1 MIIGILTYPPNS
13 SSPLCELLRQH
24 DVDCISSTD
33 PEVLSRADGLI
44 ISSPGPASN
53 SMNAFDALS
62 CTQWIREINKPV
74 LGINHGM
81 HLLTE
86 GHEEDQHHYL
96 GVVPGR
102 VQSFHQHQCTA
113 SNMGWHSLHLRQE
126 HPLLHGIGP
135 DQRLYF
141 IHQDFLPPLEH
152 AIATATCENTF
163 TAVVAKHHF
172 MGVQFSPEKS
182 GRAGSMLLQNFLTI
196 VEKQD

>member
-1 MIIGILTYPPNS
+1 
-13 SSPLCELLRQH
+13 
-24 DVDCISSTD
+24 
-33 PEVLSRADGLI
+33 
-44 ISSPGPASN
+44 
-53 SMNAFDALS
+53 
-62 CTQWIREINKPV
+62 
-74 LGINHGM
+74 
-81 HLLTE
+81 
-86 GHEEDQHHYL
+86 
-96 GVVPGR
+96 
-102 VQSFHQHQCTA
+102 
-113 SNMGWHSLHLRQE
+113 MGWHSLHLRQE